1 MVSGVVMKVKLFAQI
16 REVTG
21 TESLEMAVP
30 DDATIE
36 GVRQALMAKGP
47 QWQQAL
53 SANVLCACN
62 QTLCDGNMVVSEQ
75 DEVAFFP
82 PVTGG

>member
-1 MVSGVVMKVKLFAQI
+1 MKVKFFAQI

-21 TESLEMAVP
+21 TESLDMAVP
-30 DDATIE
+30 ADATIE
-36 GVRQALMAKGP
+36 GVRQTLMAGGP
-47 QWQQAL
+47 QWQEAL

-62 QTLCDGNMVVSEQ
+62 QTLCDGSKTVSEQ

>member
-1 MVSGVVMKVKLFAQI
+1 MKVKFFAQI
-16 REVTG
+16 REITG

-30 DDATIE
+30 ADATIE
-36 GVRQALMAKGP
+36 GVRQALMAKGST
-47 QWQQAL
+47 WHEAL

-62 QTLCDGNMVVSEQ
+62 QTLCDGTRAVSDQ

>member
-1 MVSGVVMKVKLFAQI
+1 MKVKLFAQI

-21 TESLEMAVP
+21 TESLEMA
-30 DDATIE
+30 
-36 GVRQALMAKGP
+36 KGP
-47 QWQQAL
+47 QWREAL

-62 QTLCDGNMVVSEQ
+62 QTLCDGTMVVSEQ

>member
-1 MVSGVVMKVKLFAQI
+1 MKVKLFAQI

-36 GVRQALMAKGP
+36 GVRQGVRHSLIVFCFSSFQFLFDRKSSNLGAEC
-47 QWQQAL
+47 
-53 SANVLCACN
+53 VI
-62 QTLCDGNMVVSEQ
+62 
-75 DEVAFFP
+75 
-82 PVTGG
+82 

>member
-1 MVSGVVMKVKLFAQI
+1 MKVKLFAQI

-30 DDATIE
+30 DDATLE

-62 QTLCDGNMVVSEQ
+62 QTLCDGTMVVSEQ